1 MRVLFLSLF
10 SATALFSGTAPSAA
24 AEPQQA
30 AVSKPGAE
38 PAQSVRALLA
48 AACEQNQTEFAR
60 TLPLRSARAYA
71 RLTEPS
77 RVALMKRFS
86 FLEAAGKAVTG
97 ENSALRCESP
107 ARTLEM
113 EIGPA
118 EIQENLAFL
127 PVEVRMS
134 GAAQGSAPPRRVQ
147 IGLVLEGGAW
157 KLLSAGLLLLDLPAL
172 ELEWNRASLE
182 TNERSTMATLRQLAQ
197 AVENYRRTYAH
208 LPERI
213 EQLGPPAH
221 GTASPGAAG
230 VLDAELAG
238 GTKSGY
244 RFRYVIVGASS
255 QGAQARFELAAVPVA
270 YGTTGQRSFFLD
282 AQGVLHGADRQGG
295 LASEADA
302 SIAAPPAN

>member
-1 MRVLFLSLF
+1 MRPLFLSLLI
-10 SATALFSGTAPSAA
+10 AAALLSGTAPFAT
-24 AEPQQA
+24 AEPPQA
-30 AVSKPGAE
+30 AVSKPSAE
-38 PAQSVRALLA
+38 PAQTVHALLA
-48 AACEQNQTEFAR
+48 AACEQNQAEFAR

-86 FLEAAGKAVTG
+86 FLEAAGKAVSG
-97 ENSALRCESP
+97 ENSALRCEGP

-113 EIGPA
+113 EIGRA

-127 PVEVRMS
+127 SVEVRLS
-134 GAAQGSAPPRRVQ
+134 GAAQPSAPPRRVQ
-147 IGLVLEGGAW
+147 IGLVMEGGAW

-172 ELEWNRASLE
+172 EREWNRDSLE
-182 TNERSTMATLRQLAQ
+182 ANERSIIATLQLLAQ

-221 GTASPGAAG
+221 GTATGGAAG
-230 VLDAELAG
+230 LLDAELAG

-244 RFRYVIVGASS
+244 RFRYVIAGASS
-255 QGAQARFELAAVPVA
+255 QGVQAKFELAAVPLA

-282 AQGVLHGADRQGG
+282 AQGVLHGADRQGA

-302 SIAAPPAN
+302 TVAAPAAN